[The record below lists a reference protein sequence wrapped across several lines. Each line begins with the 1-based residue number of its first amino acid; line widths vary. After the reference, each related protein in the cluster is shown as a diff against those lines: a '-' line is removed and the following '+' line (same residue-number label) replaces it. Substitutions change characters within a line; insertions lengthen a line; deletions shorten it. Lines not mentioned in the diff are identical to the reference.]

1 MLRFGR
7 QHVQAWTCRAVQILM
22 WVPACPQEEAIQ
34 LTWLQLHMQHL
45 ALTACAG
52 MCAQGE
58 VDPTQVHKSLQRI
71 RERKLANFIEW
82 GPASIQVRPSSIERI
97 GRFSTL
103 HTYDSCRSEPRLC
116 GAPSYK
122 AGGSRAETAADAIG
136 MPTVL
141 ERKSEWPLSGVCGNA
156 MACAEVARPP
166 AQVALSRKSPY
177 APTAHRVSG
186 LMLANHTSVRHLFNR
201 CISQFDRLM
210 KRKAFMEN
218 YKVRPVCPA
227 SEAYLQTLLS
237 VFERAAV

>member
-1 MLRFGR
+1 
-7 QHVQAWTCRAVQILM
+7 
-22 WVPACPQEEAIQ
+22 
-34 LTWLQLHMQHL
+34 
-45 ALTACAG
+45 
-52 MCAQGE
+52 MCVQGE

-82 GPASIQVRPSSIERI
+82 GPASIQVRPPSL
-97 GRFSTL
+97 GRAGAPRSTKL
-103 HTYDSCRSEPRLC
+103 ISWLLEPRLSIAPPHKAGTSVTETAVHID
-116 GAPSYK
+116 GAPIVTDWRWAEWRLLDVCCK
-122 AGGSRAETAADAIG
+122 ATACNE
-136 MPTVL
+136 M
-141 ERKSEWPLSGVCGNA
+141 
-156 MACAEVARPP
+156 ARPP

-218 YKVRPVCPA
+218 YKVRPVYPG